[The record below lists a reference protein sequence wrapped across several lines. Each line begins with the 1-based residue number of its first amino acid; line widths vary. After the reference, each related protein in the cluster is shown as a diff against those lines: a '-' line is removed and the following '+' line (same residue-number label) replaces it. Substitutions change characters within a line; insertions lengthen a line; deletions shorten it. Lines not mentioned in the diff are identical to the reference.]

1 MARQERSSLN
11 GSAFGLG
18 YEMGAFSRNFADGHE
33 RNSVVCVSG
42 RVPQSLFL
50 VESRSGGSHGLPR
63 ISE

>member
-1 MARQERSSLN
+1 MGRQERSSLN
-11 GSAFGLG
+11 VSAFGLG

-50 VESRSGGSHGLPR
+50 VES
-63 ISE
+63 